1 MRYGHLGAA
10 AIALAA
16 MLAGCAQTELTEEQK
31 KQAEKSRQEI
41 ITEIDRDDRQREIDR
56 AHRDAPLPR

>member
-1 MRYGHLGAA
+1 MRLTVIGVTAA
-10 AIALAA
+10 ALAA

-56 AHRDAPLPR
+56 AHRDAPLPQ